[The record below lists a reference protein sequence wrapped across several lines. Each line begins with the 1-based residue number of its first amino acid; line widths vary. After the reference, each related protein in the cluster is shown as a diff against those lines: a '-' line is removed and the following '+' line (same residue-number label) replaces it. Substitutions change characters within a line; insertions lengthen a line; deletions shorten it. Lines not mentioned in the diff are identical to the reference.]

1 MAPWCLPADAQH
13 LEDAALGRADEFGVG
28 LDAVDDD
35 GVLHRQR
42 VAAEIHRHLA
52 EHGADLVDRHR
63 GDDRRSAG
71 GLGHVQPLQDGGLPV
86 GRGAAVAAHGRNDR
100 RSGTRLLQPHAHRT
114 NDDFQVID
122 PAAAHAD
129 RHPVPGADAALRQQ
143 AIEFAVDRR
152 GHILDRLAAEVHADA
167 AEFRKFEISFDEDWV
182 SHSGHPYQSAVTNPA
197 DCVSI
202 MAGDAMR
209 TKNEKPTLELFK
221 GVMLA
226 HLILALHA
234 VLICLI
240 GLVVIFFGGIARYW
254 GWIFL
259 GGLGLAAAG
268 AFLVYRRLKTQGS
281 DLMRGLQ
288 GVTLP
293 SGSTLEVRFLGGVAS
308 VKFARDAA
316 ASPPAL
322 TAGSA
327 PPLLEG
333 PESQRLRELAQLAQL
348 YEKNLITREEFDRA
362 KGTLLSSAPQ
372 AGFGPAPLKN

>member
-1 MAPWCLPADAQH
+1 
-13 LEDAALGRADEFGVG
+13 
-28 LDAVDDD
+28 
-35 GVLHRQR
+35 
-42 VAAEIHRHLA
+42 
-52 EHGADLVDRHR
+52 
-63 GDDRRSAG
+63 
-71 GLGHVQPLQDGGLPV
+71 
-86 GRGAAVAAHGRNDR
+86 
-100 RSGTRLLQPHAHRT
+100 
-114 NDDFQVID
+114 
-122 PAAAHAD
+122 
-129 RHPVPGADAALRQQ
+129 
-143 AIEFAVDRR
+143 
-152 GHILDRLAAEVHADA
+152 
-167 AEFRKFEISFDEDWV
+167 
-182 SHSGHPYQSAVTNPA
+182 
-197 DCVSI
+197 
-202 MAGDAMR
+202 MR

-234 VLICLI
+234 VLICVI

-259 GGLGLAAAG
+259 GGLGLTAAG

-322 TAGSA
+322 TAGTA
-327 PPLLEG
+327 PPLLED

-362 KGTLLSSAPQ
+362 KGALLSSAPQ
-372 AGFGPAPLKN
+372 PGFGPAPLKN